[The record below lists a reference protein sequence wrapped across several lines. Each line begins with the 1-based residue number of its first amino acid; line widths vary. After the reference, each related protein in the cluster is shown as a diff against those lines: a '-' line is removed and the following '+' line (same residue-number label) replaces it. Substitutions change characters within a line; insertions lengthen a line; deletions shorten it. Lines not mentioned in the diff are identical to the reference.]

1 MLGLQQ
7 QLAAQGW
14 ASVAIN
20 WRGCSGE
27 PNLLPRAY
35 HSGASDDL
43 AEVIGHLQASRPM
56 APLHAVGYSLG
67 GNVLLKYLGETG
79 ASCLLRKAAAVS
91 VPYRLDQCAD
101 RIGPGFSRVYRAH
114 FMKAMVA
121 YVRDKQQRF
130 QREGLLNHLGALQ
143 SLGPLHGMR
152 TFWDFDGRFTAPL
165 HGYSDA
171 RLLPPRLQPLLPAS
185 DHDTNPADPAAD
197 DPFVF
202 RHSVPEPT
210 ELSATT
216 TTSCTAAAATSALSK
231 ALHSSPATTRAA
243 YSAVVGRLA
252 SPAQH
257 EGFVFQILETAGQA
271 NQPQQNARQ
280 HRQRKAI
287 AEEARAHVLAD
298 DRQQRIEQHE
308 DQAQLQ
314 HDPALVR
321 RKDVEQRHEHD
332 LNAHADQVDVEQR
345 QVIRGNPQPARAGPA
360 PRETARRRSGP
371 DLADFQQS
379 LTHRRSSAA

>member
-1 MLGLQQ
+1 VSETFQPAWWLPGPHLQTLWNPFFRKAPRLERRRERLWLADGDFIDLDWHGPHEATAPLVLVLHGLTGSSNSLYVLGLQQ

-67 GNVLLKYLGETG
+67 GNVLLKYLGETA
-79 ASCLLRKAAAVS
+79 ASCPLRKAVAVS
-91 VPYRLDQCAD
+91 VPFRLDQCAD
-101 RIGPGFSRVYRAH
+101 RIGLGFSRVYQAH

-171 RLLPPRLQPLLPAS
+171 QDYYRRASSRYYLPAIM
-185 DHDTNPADPAAD
+185 TPTLLIQAAD

-210 ELSATT
+210 ELAATT
-216 TTSCTAAAATSALSK
+216 TLE
-231 ALHSSPATTRAA
+231 LHRRGGH
-243 YSAVVGRLA
+243 V
-252 SPAQH
+252 
-257 EGFVFQILETAGQA
+257 GFVEGTPRRPRYYLERRI
-271 NQPQQNARQ
+271 PQW
-280 HRQRKAI
+280 
-287 AEEARAHVLAD
+287 LA
-298 DRQQRIEQHE
+298 
-308 DQAQLQ
+308 
-314 HDPALVR
+314 
-321 RKDVEQRHEHD
+321 
-332 LNAHADQVDVEQR
+332 
-345 QVIRGNPQPARAGPA
+345 
-360 PRETARRRSGP
+360 
-371 DLADFQQS
+371 
-379 LTHRRSSAA
+379 

>member
-1 MLGLQQ
+1 MSETFQPAWWLPGPHLQTLWNPFFRKAPRLERRRERLWLADGDFIDLDWHGPHEATAPLVLVLHGLTGSSSSLYVLGLQQ

-79 ASCLLRKAAAVS
+79 ASCPLRKAVAVS
-91 VPYRLDQCAD
+91 VPFRLDQCAD
-101 RIGPGFSRVYRAH
+101 RIGLGFSRVYQAH

-165 HGYSDA
+165 HGYTDA
-171 RLLPPRLQPLLPAS
+171 QDYYRRASSRYFLPDIRVPTLLIQAE
-185 DHDTNPADPAAD
+185 D

-202 RHSVPEPT
+202 RHSLPEPG
-210 ELSATT
+210 ELSSTT
-216 TTSCTAAAATSALSK
+216 TLE
-231 ALHSSPATTRAA
+231 LHPNGGH
-243 YSAVVGRLA
+243 V
-252 SPAQH
+252 
-257 EGFVFQILETAGQA
+257 GFVEGSPLKPGYYLDRRI
-271 NQPQQNARQ
+271 PQWLGA
-280 HRQRKAI
+280 
-287 AEEARAHVLAD
+287 
-298 DRQQRIEQHE
+298 
-308 DQAQLQ
+308 
-314 HDPALVR
+314 
-321 RKDVEQRHEHD
+321 
-332 LNAHADQVDVEQR
+332 
-345 QVIRGNPQPARAGPA
+345 
-360 PRETARRRSGP
+360 
-371 DLADFQQS
+371 
-379 LTHRRSSAA
+379 